1 MKSAKIME
9 INRPSSNTRK
19 QNSKT
24 QRFSSI
30 GKSSIIWSLSQ
41 DIYLLEGAYE
51 MKPQKNGGR

>member
-30 GKSSIIWSLSQ
+30 GKSSIIGSLSQ
-41 DIYLLEGAYE
+41 RYLLI
-51 MKPQKNGGR
+51 GGCL